1 MTEETKASV
10 TFADL
15 PKLKDQLD
23 GGTFA
28 GVITLADGRHCAV
41 VLLKDRP
48 ENRLTWENAID
59 WARSVGGQLATP
71 AVALLLQVN
80 CPDLLPQTWVWTD
93 KPEGSSYAWSC
104 HFSEGYVGC
113 ITRFADGGAVAV
125 RLIPIIT

>member
-48 ENRLTWENAID
+48 KMQLTWQKAID
-59 WARSVGGQLATP
+59 WARSVGGQLVTP
-71 AVALLLQVN
+71 AIALLLHAN

-93 KPEGSSYAWSC
+93 KPEGSSYAWHCNLYHGGVHCGGRSA
-104 HFSEGYVGC
+104 E
-113 ITRFADGGAVAV
+113 GGAVAV